1 MSANAKINSV
11 LSYRQG
17 SWTYF
22 SLKVCCSCCSAA
34 VKNSSISSELGMKR
48 QTEASILR
56 REVIELLDLLLVV
69 DPGVLIISEFLI
81 KLQGVVSLVLL
92 QPKET
97 WVKKLE
103 SFFKQKKSRKKNKEC
118 LKCTSTIAMQY
129 IFFSLLNWKSYGA
142 AQKQTLRK
150 AIKTHYS
157 KTLVLHV
164 TVQSCTSALQY
175 ANVLTGKQKLILD
188 YVSVTLSLIP
198 KPRAPKHETWHL
210 QGASWIGER
219 HDNKWQIIEHIISFL
234 ICSCLFPAYA
244 PTMWYLIY
252 AAASTLNTGKQQVGL
267 IETTELNRIFNKHMP
282 TWAQAHNI
290 MRLK

>member
-17 SWTYF
+17 SQTYF

-81 KLQGVVSLVLL
+81 KLQGVVSLVFL

-103 SFFKQKKSRKKNKEC
+103 RKTNSGINAQVPLQCTNFFLTSKLKSH
-118 LKCTSTIAMQY
+118 
-129 IFFSLLNWKSYGA
+129 GV
-142 AQKQTLRK
+142 AQKQTSSK
-150 AIKTHYS
+150 AKYHRHTIK
-157 KTLVLHV
+157 KPVIRV
-164 TVQSCTSALQY
+164 TVQYCNSALLLQPLLMGRR
-175 ANVLTGKQKLILD
+175 NLLFN
-188 YVSVTLSLIP
+188 YVSV
-198 KPRAPKHETWHL
+198 
-210 QGASWIGER
+210 
-219 HDNKWQIIEHIISFL
+219 
-234 ICSCLFPAYA
+234 
-244 PTMWYLIY
+244 
-252 AAASTLNTGKQQVGL
+252 LNT
-267 IETTELNRIFNKHMP
+267 TTK
-282 TWAQAHNI
+282 
-290 MRLK
+290 

>member
-1 MSANAKINSV
+1 
-11 LSYRQG
+11 
-17 SWTYF
+17 
-22 SLKVCCSCCSAA
+22 
-34 VKNSSISSELGMKR
+34 
-48 QTEASILR
+48 
-56 REVIELLDLLLVV
+56 
-69 DPGVLIISEFLI
+69 
-81 KLQGVVSLVLL
+81 
-92 QPKET
+92 
-97 WVKKLE
+97 
-103 SFFKQKKSRKKNKEC
+103 
-118 LKCTSTIAMQY
+118 MQY
-129 IFFSLLNWKSYGA
+129 IFFSLLNWKSNGA

-157 KTLVLHV
+157 KTLVLQV

-210 QGASWIGER
+210 QGASWIGE

-234 ICSCLFPAYA
+234 ICSCLLPAYA

-252 AAASTLNTGKQQVGL
+252 AAASTFNTGKQQVGL

-282 TWAQAHNI
+282 TWAQAHKI

>member
-69 DPGVLIISEFLI
+69 DPGVLISEFLI

-97 WVKKLE
+97 
-103 SFFKQKKSRKKNKEC
+103 
-118 LKCTSTIAMQY
+118 
-129 IFFSLLNWKSYGA
+129 
-142 AQKQTLRK
+142 
-150 AIKTHYS
+150 
-157 KTLVLHV
+157 
-164 TVQSCTSALQY
+164 
-175 ANVLTGKQKLILD
+175 
-188 YVSVTLSLIP
+188 
-198 KPRAPKHETWHL
+198 
-210 QGASWIGER
+210 
-219 HDNKWQIIEHIISFL
+219 
-234 ICSCLFPAYA
+234 
-244 PTMWYLIY
+244 
-252 AAASTLNTGKQQVGL
+252 
-267 IETTELNRIFNKHMP
+267 
-282 TWAQAHNI
+282 
-290 MRLK
+290 

>member
-1 MSANAKINSV
+1 MS
-11 LSYRQG
+11 
-17 SWTYF
+17 
-22 SLKVCCSCCSAA
+22 
-34 VKNSSISSELGMKR
+34 KN
-48 QTEASILR
+48 T
-56 REVIELLDLLLVV
+56 
-69 DPGVLIISEFLI
+69 
-81 KLQGVVSLVLL
+81 
-92 QPKET
+92 
-97 WVKKLE
+97 
-103 SFFKQKKSRKKNKEC
+103 QKKIKEC
-118 LKCTSTIAMQY
+118 LKRTSTIAMY
-129 IFFSLLNWKSYGA
+129 NFFRTPKLKITRCHPEADTEEG
-142 AQKQTLRK
+142 QV
-150 AIKTHYS
+150 IKTHYS
-157 KTLVLHV
+157 KTLVLQV

-219 HDNKWQIIEHIISFL
+219 HDNKWQIIEHIISFR
-234 ICSCLFPAYA
+234 IRSCLFLAYA

-267 IETTELNRIFNKHMP
+267 IETTKLNRIFNKHMP